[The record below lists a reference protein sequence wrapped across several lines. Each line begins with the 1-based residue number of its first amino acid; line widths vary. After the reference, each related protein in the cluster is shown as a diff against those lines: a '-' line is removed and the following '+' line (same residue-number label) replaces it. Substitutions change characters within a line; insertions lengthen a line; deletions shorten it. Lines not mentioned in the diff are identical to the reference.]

1 MSEKDSKLEKI
12 LENKFNYQNNT
23 TTTEDVDDDIIDEA
37 AREIKDYID
46 NLPED
51 EKPKALKELS
61 DGLRQSVLEDVI
73 MTQLFNHIKGR
84 DN

>member
-1 MSEKDSKLEKI
+1 MLR
-12 LENKFNYQNNT
+12 
-23 TTTEDVDDDIIDEA
+23 DEA